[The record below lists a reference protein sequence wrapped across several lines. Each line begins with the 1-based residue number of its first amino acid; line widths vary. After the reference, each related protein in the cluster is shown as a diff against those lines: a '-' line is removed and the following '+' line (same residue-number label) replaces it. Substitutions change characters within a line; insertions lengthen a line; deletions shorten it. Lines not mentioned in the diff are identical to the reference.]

1 MSRGMPRSVS
11 ALTVR
16 DARPDDRNAMRE
28 LLAELGYPS
37 EPSTIDSR
45 LERLGAEPSARIL
58 VAERDRS
65 LVGLASLHVL
75 HLIERPPLGR
85 LSAIVVTRPER
96 RMGVGLAL
104 LERVEDEARA
114 AGCDRLEVT
123 SGEWRDDA
131 HAFYRAL
138 GFEETSKRFIKAI

>member
-1 MSRGMPRSVS
+1 M
-11 ALTVR
+11 R
-16 DARPDDRNAMRE
+16 DARPDDQNAMRE

-37 EPSTIDSR
+37 EPSTIDRR